1 MKLTYPNPSLHWICG
16 LFGVTRQA
24 YYKHQKKSAMILSHH
39 EQVLQLVLEKR
50 HHHPSLGGRK
60 LYHLLCYQLRSK
72 GIKLGRDAF
81 FDLLSSHD
89 LLIKNKKRKVLT
101 TYSRHWLRKY
111 PNLIKGLPIQAVN
124 QVWVSDITYWPW
136 KEKFLYLSLIT
147 DAYSRKI
154 VGYELSD
161 TLETI
166 NSQRALHMAIS
177 HSNGSLQGM
186 IHHSDRGIQYC
197 SHQYIKMLKDH
208 GILVSMTEKGDPLEN
223 PIAER
228 VNGIIKSEYLK
239 YYKAKDLDHARQLV
253 NKAIKLYNQERP
265 HTSCGMY
272 TPQIIYSTNIKPKR
286 LWKNYWKNTNVNQQQ
301 DLQSTVNE

>member
-1 MKLTYPNPSLHWICG
+1 MKLTYPNQSLQRICG

-24 YYKHQKKSAMILSHH
+24 YYKDQKKSAVTLSHH

-50 HHHPSLGGRK
+50 HDHPNLGGRK
-60 LYHLLCYQLRSK
+60 LYHLLCDELRTK

-89 LLIKNKKRKVLT
+89 LLIKNKKRKAVT

-111 PNLIKGLPIQAVN
+111 PNLIKGLPIHAVN
-124 QVWVSDITYWPW
+124 QVWVSDITYWSW
-136 KEKFLYLSLIT
+136 KQKFLYLSLVT

-177 HSNGSLQGM
+177 NSNGSLQGL

-197 SHQYIKMLKDH
+197 SHQYIEMLKDH
-208 GILVSMTEKGDPLEN
+208 GIQVSMTEKGDPLEN

-239 YYKAKDLDHARQLV
+239 FYKAKDLDHARRLV
-253 NKAIKLYNQERP
+253 AKAINLYNQERP

-272 TPQIIYSTNIKPKR
+272 TPQMIHSTNIKPKR

-301 DLQSTVNE
+301 DLHPTVNY